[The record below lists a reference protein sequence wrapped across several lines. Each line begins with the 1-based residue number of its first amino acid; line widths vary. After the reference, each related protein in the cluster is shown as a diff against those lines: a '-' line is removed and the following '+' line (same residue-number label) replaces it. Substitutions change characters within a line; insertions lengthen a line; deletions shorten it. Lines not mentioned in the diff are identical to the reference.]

1 MKKQPNIIF
10 LILTAALYIVGVL
23 MIFSASPSLALKLGD
38 SFYYLKR
45 HIFYSILGFF
55 GLYYA
60 FNLDLNKLKKLA
72 PWLLIVSLGLLLAL
86 NLPGVG
92 KTMGGATRWMD
103 LYFFSFQPAELAKFS
118 MVLFLAVTLS
128 AKGGGPACR
137 QAGIKDFFKGLFP
150 QLVLVGLISLI
161 IIKQPDMGTALSIAG
176 TSFIMFFVAGARM
189 GHLLFILGIG
199 AAAVLGLS
207 VSSPYRMRRLLAY
220 LDPWSDPLNVGFHII
235 QSLLAIGSGGLF
247 GLGLGN
253 SRQKFFYLPQQY
265 ADFIFAVLCEEL
277 GFIGAAGLI
286 VLFLAF
292 FISGIRIASQSKDAF
307 SQLLASGLIA
317 MFAVQTFMNLMV
329 VTGLLPTTGIPLPF
343 ISYGGTALIINL
355 FSAGLILNISR
366 GTK

>member
-1 MKKQPNIIF
+1 MKKQPNIVFFF
-10 LILTAALYIVGVL
+10 LAAALYIVGVL

-45 HIFYSILGFF
+45 HIFYSILGLF

-60 FNLDLNKLKKLA
+60 LNLDLNKLKKWA
-72 PWLLIVSLGLLLAL
+72 PWLLIISLGLLLSL
-86 NLPGVG
+86 NFPGVG

-118 MVLFLAVTLS
+118 MVLFLALILS
-128 AKGGGPACR
+128 AKGE
-137 QAGIKDFFKGLFP
+137 GIKDFFKGLLP
-150 QLVLVGLISLI
+150 QLLLLGLISLI

-176 TSFIMFFVAGARM
+176 TALIMFFVAGARM
-189 GHLLFILGIG
+189 GHLLFIMGMG
-199 AAAVLGLS
+199 SAAVLGLS
-207 VSSPYRMRRLLAY
+207 VSSPYRLRRLLAY

-235 QSLLAIGSGGLF
+235 QSLLAIGSGGFF

-277 GFIGAAGLI
+277 GFLGAAGLI

-292 FISGIRIASQSKDAF
+292 FISGLRIASLAKDGF
-307 SQLLASGLIA
+307 SQLLCSGIIA

-343 ISYGGTALIINL
+343 ISYGGSALIINL
-355 FSAGLILNISR
+355 FSVGLILNISR

>member
-10 LILTAALYIVGVL
+10 LLLAAALYIVGVL

-60 FNLDLNKLKKLA
+60 FNLDLNKLKKSV

-86 NLPGVG
+86 NLPGIG

-103 LYFFSFQPAELAKFS
+103 LFFFSFQPAELAKFS
-118 MVLFLAVTLS
+118 MVLFLALTLS
-128 AKGGGPACR
+128 SKGE
-137 QAGIKDFFKGLFP
+137 GIKDFFKGLLP
-150 QLVLVGLISLI
+150 QLLLLGLISLI

-176 TSFIMFFVAGARM
+176 TALIMFFVAGARLS
-189 GHLLFILGIG
+189 HLLFILGMG
-199 AAAVLGLS
+199 AAIVAGLS
-207 VSSPYRMRRLLAY
+207 ISSPYRLRRLLAY

-235 QSLLAIGSGGLF
+235 QSLLAIGSGGFF

-292 FISGIRIASQSKDAF
+292 FISGIRIASQSKDSF
-307 SQLLASGLIA
+307 SQLLVSGLIA

-355 FSAGLILNISR
+355 FSVGLILNISR

>member
-1 MKKQPNIIF
+1 MKKQPNLIF
-10 LILTAALYIVGVL
+10 LILTVSLYIVGVL

-45 HIFYSILGFF
+45 HTFYSILGFF

-60 FNLDLNKLKKLA
+60 FNLDLNRLKKWA
-72 PWLLIVSLGLLLAL
+72 PWLLIVSIGLLLAL

-103 LYFFSFQPAELAKFS
+103 LYIFSFQPAELAKFS
-118 MVLFLAVTLS
+118 MVLFLALTLS
-128 AKGGGPACR
+128 AKGE
-137 QAGIKDFFKGLFP
+137 GIKDFFKGLLP
-150 QLVLVGLISLI
+150 QLVLLGLISLI

-176 TSFIMFFVAGARM
+176 TSFIMFFIAGARL
-189 GHLLFILGIG
+189 GHLLFILGVG

-286 VLFLAF
+286 ILFLAF
-292 FISGIRIASQSKDAF
+292 FISGLRIAAQCKDDF
-307 SQLLASGLIA
+307 GQLLVSGIIA

-355 FSAGLILNISR
+355 FSVGLILNVSR